1 MESKLSQDC
10 DKRKTWLKKEFAFPQ
25 SLDFGREKMEQDAKM
40 SGFTFDTRSLLKLAK
55 SDQT

>member
-1 MESKLSQDC
+1 MESKLSQDY
-10 DKRKTWLKKEFAFPQ
+10 DKSKTWLEKELAFPQ
-25 SLDFGREKMEQDAKM
+25 SLDFEREKMEKDAKM

>member
-10 DKRKTWLKKEFAFPQ
+10 DKRKTWLKTKFAFPQ

-40 SGFTFDTRSLLKLAK
+40 SGLPFDTRSLLKLAK